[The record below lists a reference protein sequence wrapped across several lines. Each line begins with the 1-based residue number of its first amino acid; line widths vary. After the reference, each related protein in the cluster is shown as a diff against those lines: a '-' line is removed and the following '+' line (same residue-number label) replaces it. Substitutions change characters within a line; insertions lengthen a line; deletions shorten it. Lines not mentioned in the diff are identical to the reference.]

1 MKIDIKQ
8 TAMEIFKIE
17 NGILIECDEQVEGE
31 VIVPSTVNMIAE
43 AAFFGCNK
51 VQSVYIPDGVTHIGD
66 SAFYSCPSL
75 REVRLPS
82 GLKEIGDEAFEDCGS
97 LKSISIPSSVRRIG
111 EAVLAGCVSLDSVVV
126 DKDNAYYYSD
136 GSDCIIER
144 ATGTLIAGCRMT
156 RIPEGVTSIGQRAF
170 QGQIFLR
177 SVELPES
184 LFEICK
190 DAFYGCTSLKA
201 IDIPY
206 AVSHISEGAFSAC
219 PQLSHISVDIIN
231 PVYESRNDCNA
242 IITKDDHT
250 MIVGC
255 SATVIPEY
263 VKAIAPYAFAGSR
276 VREVKG
282 NIESIGK
289 GAFSHCKSLVSVHL
303 PSVRLI
309 SELAFADC
317 DSLSSVSISSAAQ
330 IGRAVYTGCRSLRGV
345 SFETRQ
351 NL

>member
-1 MKIDIKQ
+1 
-8 TAMEIFKIE
+8 MEIFKIE
-17 NGILIECDEQVEGE
+17 NGILIECNPSVEGE
-31 VIVPSTVNMIAE
+31 VIVPSTVSMIAE

-177 SVELPES
+177 SVDLPES
-184 LFEICK
+184 LLEICE
-190 DAFYGCTSLKA
+190 DAFCGCTSLRA

-206 AVSHISEGAFSAC
+206 AVSHISERAFSAC

-231 PVYESRNDCNA
+231 PVYESKNDCNA
-242 IITKDDHT
+242 IITKNDHT
-250 MIVGC
+250 MVVGC
-255 SATVIPEY
+255 STTVIPDY
-263 VKAIAPYAFAGSR
+263 VEAIAPYAFAGSR
-276 VREVKG
+276 IREVKG
-282 NIESIGK
+282 NIASIGE

-303 PSVRLI
+303 PSVRVI
-309 SELAFADC
+309 SELAFSDC
-317 DSLSSVSISSAAQ
+317 DSLSSVSISSAAM
-330 IGRAVYTGCRSLRGV
+330 IGRAAFASCSSLSGISIR
-345 SFETRQ
+345 RRD
-351 NL
+351 